1 MELMV
6 MKIHLLTI
14 SCPNGFA
21 LGENKGTMYYLFR
34 KNVRAFHMSIRPVH
48 DK

>member
-1 MELMV
+1 MV
-6 MKIHLLTI
+6 MKIHLLII

-34 KNVRAFHMSIRPVH
+34 KNVRAFHMPIRPVL